1 MSQQNDKKGMV
12 IVSACLAGVRCVNYP
27 SYISGDD
34 TVIRLVAEGRAIPVC
49 PEQLGGLP
57 TPRLAA
63 GFQGG
68 TAEEFWTGGEVIT
81 RVVDTVGCDVSEQ
94 FLAGPR
100 EVLRIAQLVGAKEAI
115 LHDGSPSCGVTRT
128 SAYDNDGVLKHVPG
142 FGTVTW
148 LLRQNGI
155 DVYAQGTYK
164 KD

>member
-1 MSQQNDKKGMV
+1 MNQQNNDKGMA

-34 TVIRLVAEGRAIPVC
+34 TVKKLVSEGRAIPVC

-63 GFQGG
+63 GFLGG
-68 TAEEFWTGGEVIT
+68 TADEFWTGGEIIT
-81 RVVDTVGCDVSEQ
+81 RVVDTDGVDVSEQ

-100 EVLRIAQLVGAKEAI
+100 EVLRIAQLSGAKEAI

-128 SAYDNDGVLKHVPG
+128 SAYDEDGVLKHVPG
-142 FGTVTW
+142 IGAVTW

-155 DVYAQGTYK
+155 KVYAQGTYK
-164 KD
+164 DD